1 MYSAHFNASNIF
13 NALKYVMKMVP
24 RCIISHAEGGNYNNI
39 PSISTLLLKY
49 VSENH
54 LNNASNNEIH
64 SSQSFLVLL
73 LNRWRTQ
80 FDVRKYNT
88 E

>member
-39 PSISTLLLKY
+39 PSILTQLLKY
-49 VSENH
+49 LNKNH
-54 LNNASNNEIH
+54 QNNASNNEIH
-64 SSQSFLVLL
+64 SSQFFLVQL
-73 LNRWRTQ
+73 LNRWKNYLMKEI
-80 FDVRKYNT
+80 V
-88 E
+88 